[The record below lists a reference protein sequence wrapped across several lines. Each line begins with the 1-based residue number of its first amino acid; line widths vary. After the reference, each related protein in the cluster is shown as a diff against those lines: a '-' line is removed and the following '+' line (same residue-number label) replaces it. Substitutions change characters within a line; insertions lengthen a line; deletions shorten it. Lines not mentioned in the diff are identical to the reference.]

1 MVTRHAAPVAA
12 FGGADARLRSRRATG
27 EISASREYARAMRQ
41 ATGSIRVF
49 TFKEGLMSAVAHDL
63 RLRLRNFEI
72 TLDDTQVK
80 AVFDLKS
87 LLVEG
92 PIENGVLQAERYTDG
107 KRADVEKAMHDEV
120 LHTSKHPQALF
131 TGSATPSNAGGA
143 GYHVAGQLELAGQ
156 REPLSFEVR
165 SEHGSYRAEFELQ
178 PSRWGISQY
187 KALFGAIKLKDF
199 LRVELALT
207 EA

>member
-1 MVTRHAAPVAA
+1 M
-12 FGGADARLRSRRATG
+12 RR
-27 EISASREYARAMRQ
+27 

-63 RLRLRNFEI
+63 RVQLPSFEI
-72 TLDDTQVK
+72 TLEDAVVK
-80 AVFDLKS
+80 GEFDLTS

-92 PIENGVLQAERYTDG
+92 PMQNGALQAEQYDAG
-107 KRADVEKAMHDEV
+107 KRAEVAKAMHGEV
-120 LHTSKHPQALF
+120 LRTDKHPRARF
-131 TGSATPSNAGGA
+131 VGYANPSGGDEGGD
-143 GYHVAGQLELAGQ
+143 GYHVAGKLELAGNNQ
-156 REPLSFEVR
+156 PLSFDVR
-165 SEHGSYRAEFELQ
+165 YDQGTYRAEFELK

-187 KALFGAIKLKDF
+187 KALFGAIKLKDV